1 MADCEVEG
9 ATRYC
14 KTPSIP
20 LPSGFERKREGNDFD
35 GKRQREKG
43 HENDRRRLDSKRRS
57 RRISTEPLYFFKN
70 HESQLGNDV

>member
-14 KTPSIP
+14 KPPSIP
-20 LPSGFERKREGNDFD
+20 LLKGFERKRKGNDFD
-35 GKRQREKG
+35 ARRQREKE
-43 HENDRRRLDSKRRS
+43 HENQRRRLDRKGN

-70 HESQLGNDV
+70 TESQLGNDV